1 MCYAYATL
9 LIFQFIHLTTCSSSQ
24 QSNSNTNTT
33 SSTYTY
39 TSFISICAVIIL
51 CLILILCELIFLSYI
66 SNDDLV
72 LEVRALS
79 GSDAEKKS
87 TEKIKPLLNKRHW
100 LSSTLFIFIKSSL
113 IYIIFFLETAFD
125 RKLSIIISLILI
137 ITIDTIIPQTFI
149 NTSNQISFAC
159 RLYDLTYSLMLVSCP
174 LTYPLSKVLER
185 LLGEKHKYRL
195 LNSDIKALIEL
206 HKINHITELTE
217 GMNGVI
223 TQLPQNRNSE
233 SINGSSN
240 NNNNHQ
246 QQHTKRSSD
255 SFEFNRS
262 SNVVSSITNKVGL
275 HDEEA
280 NLMISALE
288 IREKQAIELMIP
300 FTSTFM
306 VDYDEKLDKSKL
318 RHIINKGYSRIPVYG
333 NHNRQDILGLVRI
346 KQLILLDKYTNK
358 SLRDLG
364 IRLKTPLVI
373 HPSLNVF
380 ALLKEFRK
388 GKSHMAFVT
397 EQVNKLQS
405 KFGLSRTNSI
415 AVNNAI
421 VFNKN
426 IEIHIMGIITLEDVI
441 EHIFNLEIYDEDD
454 YEKMKES
461 NTGMF
466 VVSGNKEG
474 KKLEMIEEC
483 SKGNDESVNVNVNV
497 DVDVYSSGNKGS
509 SKKDNLLYES
519 SLFNESLGNKKY
531 NEKLI
536 I

>member
-1 MCYAYATL
+1 
-9 LIFQFIHLTTCSSSQ
+9 
-24 QSNSNTNTT
+24 
-33 SSTYTY
+33 
-39 TSFISICAVIIL
+39 
-51 CLILILCELIFLSYI
+51 
-66 SNDDLV
+66 
-72 LEVRALS
+72 
-79 GSDAEKKS
+79 
-87 TEKIKPLLNKRHW
+87 
-100 LSSTLFIFIKSSL
+100 
-113 IYIIFFLETAFD
+113 
-125 RKLSIIISLILI
+125 
-137 ITIDTIIPQTFI
+137 
-149 NTSNQISFAC
+149 
-159 RLYDLTYSLMLVSCP
+159 
-174 LTYPLSKVLER
+174 
-185 LLGEKHKYRL
+185 
-195 LNSDIKALIEL
+195 
-206 HKINHITELTE
+206 
-217 GMNGVI
+217 MNGVI

-233 SINGSSN
+233 SINNNNNTN
-240 NNNNHQ
+240 NNNNSH

-262 SNVVSSITNKVGL
+262 SNVVSIQNKMGL

-318 RHIINKGYSRIPVYG
+318 RHILNKGYSRIPVYG

-380 ALLKEFRK
+380 ELLKEFRK

-466 VVSGNKEG
+466 VVSGNKEN

-497 DVDVYSSGNKGS
+497 DVDVYSSGNKDS
-509 SKKDNLLYES
+509 SNSKKDNLLYES

>member
-1 MCYAYATL
+1 MSYATL
-9 LIFQFIHLTTCSSSQ
+9 LIFQFIHLTSCSSQ
-24 QSNSNTNTT
+24 FGNSNA
-33 SSTYTY
+33 YTY
-39 TSFISICAVIIL
+39 TPFISICAVVVL
-51 CLILILCELIFLSYI
+51 CLVLVLCEFIFLSYI

-72 LEVRALS
+72 LEVRAIS
-79 GSDAEKKS
+79 GTDEEKKS

-113 IYIIFFLETAFD
+113 IYIVLFLENAFE
-125 RKLSIIISLILI
+125 RKLSIIIGLVLI

-149 NTSNQISFAC
+149 NTSNQVSFAC
-159 RLYDLTYSLMLVSCP
+159 KLYNLTYSLMLVSCP
-174 LTYPLSKVLER
+174 ITYPLSKLLER

-206 HKINHITELTE
+206 HKINHLKELTE
-217 GMNGVI
+217 GMSGAV
-223 TQLPQNRNSE
+223 TQLPQSRNYIRSSRSE
-233 SINGSSN
+233 SMN
-240 NNNNHQ
+240 NNN
-246 QQHTKRSSD
+246 QHTKQSID
-255 SFEFNRS
+255 SFEYNRH
-262 SNVVSSITNKVGL
+262 SNVISIQNKMGL

-306 VDYDEKLDKSKL
+306 IDYDEKLDKSKL

-380 ALLKEFRK
+380 DLLKEFRK

-415 AVNNAI
+415 SLNNAI
-421 VFNKN
+421 VFNHN
-426 IEIHIMGIITLEDVI
+426 IEIQIMGIITLEDVI

-454 YEKMKES
+454 YEKMKENNTLS
-461 NTGMF
+461 NNANTF
-466 VVSGNKEG
+466 LVSGNKDN
-474 KKLEMIEEC
+474 KKLEMIEEV
-483 SKGNDESVNVNVNV
+483 SKGNDESINVNVNV
-497 DVDVYSSGNKGS
+497 DVDVSSSGNKINN
-509 SKKDNLLYES
+509 KKDNLLYDS
-519 SLFNESLGNKKY
+519 SLFNESLTNKKY

>member
-24 QSNSNTNTT
+24 LNNSTT
-33 SSTYTY
+33 TTTTY
-39 TSFISICAVIIL
+39 TSFISICVVIIL
-51 CLILILCELIFLSYI
+51 CLILILCEFIFLSYI

-79 GSDAEKKS
+79 GSETEKKS

-125 RKLSIIISLILI
+125 RKLSIIIALILI
-137 ITIDTIIPQTFI
+137 ITIDIIPQTFI
-149 NTSNQISFAC
+149 NTSNQISLAC

-174 LTYPLSKVLER
+174 LTYPLSKVLDR

-217 GMNGVI
+217 GMNGV
-223 TQLPQNRNSE
+223 TPQLPQNINNE
-233 SINGSSN
+233 SINN
-240 NNNNHQ
+240 NNIINIINNNHQ
-246 QQHTKRSSD
+246 QQHTTHSSD
-255 SFEFNRS
+255 SFEFNRN
-262 SNVVSSITNKVGL
+262 SNVVPSITNKMGL

-380 ALLKEFRK
+380 DLLKEFRK

>member
-1 MCYAYATL
+1 MYYATL

-24 QSNSNTNTT
+24 LSNSSPNTNTT
-33 SSTYTY
+33 TNTY

-72 LEVRALS
+72 FEVRALS
-79 GSDAEKKS
+79 GSDDEKKS

-223 TQLPQNRNSE
+223 TQLPQNINSE
-233 SINGSSN
+233 SINN
-240 NNNNHQ
+240 NNNNNNSH

-262 SNVVSSITNKVGL
+262 SNVVSIQNKMGL

-318 RHIINKGYSRIPVYG
+318 RHILNKGYSRIPVYG

-380 ALLKEFRK
+380 ELLKEFRK

-454 YEKMKES
+454 YEKMKGS

-466 VVSGNKEG
+466 VVSGNKEI

-497 DVDVYSSGNKGS
+497 NVDVYSSGNKDS

-519 SLFNESLGNKKY
+519 SLFNDSLGNKKY